1 MAGMR
6 HCFAIPIK
14 DFAIAKSRLRSAN
27 VSEVSQLARTLAT
40 GVIHELGGSQVTVLC
55 ESEVVSEFALAL
67 GCNVA
72 FSAARG
78 LNECVQGFYDSVTA
92 MYDRIT
98 VVHADL
104 ADPTGLRDYQ
114 PQSEV
119 GIVTDPL
126 DDRLSITADD
136 QMFSH
141 AKKPLLRQLC
151 GWYRLQVPI
160 LSTRLLLDIFE
171 VLVREDNKHVWL
183 MIVQVTLGNN
193 RNVGSRSELVL
204 LQRAVIDCEWDFAGP
219 DAAVITYR
227 RNACRR
233 TVARDSQT
241 GLLVFC

>member
-72 FSAARG
+72 FSAVRG
-78 LNECVQGFYDSVTA
+78 LNESVQGFYDSITA

-119 GIVTDPL
+119 GIITDQQSRGTNVISVPTGVGFRFQFGDSSLGSHRAEALRLGLTCEVL
-126 DDRLSITADD
+126 DDGPWIADVD
-136 QMFSH
+136 L
-141 AKKPLLRQLC
+141 PE
-151 GWYRLQVPI
+151 
-160 LSTRLLLDIFE
+160 D
-171 VLVREDNKHVWL
+171 LV
-183 MIVQVTLGNN
+183 
-193 RNVGSRSELVL
+193 
-204 LQRAVIDCEWDFAGP
+204 
-219 DAAVITYR
+219 
-227 RNACRR
+227 
-233 TVARDSQT
+233 
-241 GLLVFC
+241 